1 MSWQP
6 KYILYGAV
14 LGIACLVMFSTLGDY
29 VRLAILLLLIA
40 TVALA
45 ERRA

>member
-6 KYILYGAV
+6 KYILYGAI
-14 LGIACLVMFSTLGDY
+14 LGIACLVMLSALGDY

-40 TVALA
+40 AVALV

>member
-14 LGIACLVMFSTLGDY
+14 LAIAGMAMFSAIDER
-29 VRLAILLLLIA
+29 VKLAILLALFVV
-40 TVALA
+40 VAVT
-45 ERRA
+45 ERRI